1 MTPEIILVFSI
12 LLAALVLFF
21 TGWVRMDVVAL
32 LVLGLLA
39 FSGLISP
46 SEALSG
52 FSNPAVITVWSMFI
66 LSAAISQTGI
76 ARMIGSKMYKLAGKS
91 EWRVIVV
98 IMLITGAMSSVMNN
112 IGVAALMLP
121 VVMDIARTTG
131 RSPARLLLPL
141 ALATHLGGLT
151 TLIGNPSNILVSVE
165 LEKAGLKGFGFL
177 DFAPLGISVLLAGT
191 IFIAV
196 TGKYLLGSGKSSGQ
210 KKRPDGEQDDLTY
223 SYHLSERTFIIKI
236 HEHSALEGK
245 TLAECRL
252 RPALGINV
260 LSVKRENGTTVLN
273 PGPDT
278 LLKENDQLFV
288 QGRFNEIK
296 ALKSWKIISPEIL
309 NNTETEIDFQNLN
322 FFEVTIDPLSPLAK
336 KTAARSSIDFS
347 IIALRRKGH
356 VMRHHLERET
366 IDENDILLV
375 QSNEKQLESLFSDGV
390 IESYK
395 EISNDKIRLVY
406 KLHQHVFF
414 LKLGNPSQFFSNELT
429 GNQLGQ
435 AFGLK
440 ILGVK
445 NSDSNIEGVRTG
457 EKFLPNQQVLVM
469 GNPEELPLLKELM
482 NLMLDA
488 EKVPSESSLENND
501 LIMAEIMLAPRSVL
515 AGKTLKEINFR
526 KRFGLTILALWRE
539 GKALRTNIHNLP
551 LRFGEAMLV
560 YGKRDKIDMLGSDS
574 DFILLTQSTHKP
586 LRTHKA
592 LTAIFITIGVLVPVI
607 LGIMPIE
614 ITSVVGVAL
623 MVLTGCLSMEEAY
636 QSIEW
641 KSVFLIAGMLPL
653 GLAMQQ
659 SGAAEVLTQLI
670 NNVFGHWGQWG
681 IIAGIYLL
689 AMTLTLALHPAALV
703 VILSPIVLQSAE
715 MYDISPQSL
724 MIMITIASASFLSPI
739 SHPANLLMMA
749 PAGYQFRDYLKLGV
763 PLALFIMAVVFLL
776 LPVFWPL

>member
-12 LLAALVLFF
+12 LLTALVLFF
-21 TGWVRMDVVAL
+21 TGWIRMDVVAL

-46 SEALSG
+46 TEALSG

-91 EWRVIVV
+91 EWRVILV
-98 IMLITGAMSSVMNN
+98 IMLISGAMSSVMNN

-141 ALATHLGGLT
+141 ALSTHLGGLT

-165 LEKAGLKGFGFL
+165 LEKAGLKAFNFL
-177 DFAPLGISVLLAGT
+177 DFAPLGLSVMIAGT
-191 IFIAV
+191 IFVAIA
-196 TGKYLLGSGKSSGQ
+196 GRHLLRSGKPSEQ
-210 KKRPDGEQDDLTY
+210 KKQPGGEDDDLTY

-236 HEHSALEGK
+236 HEQSALEGK
-245 TLAECRL
+245 TLAESRL

-278 LLKENDQLFV
+278 LIKENDQLFV
-288 QGRFNEIK
+288 QGRFSEIK
-296 ALKSWKIISPEIL
+296 ALKSWEIISSKTI
-309 NNTETEIDFQNLN
+309 NTSEPEIDFHGLNL
-322 FFEVTIDPLSPLAK
+322 FEITIDPLSPLTK
-336 KTAARSSIDFS
+336 KSAARSSINFS

-356 VMRHHLERET
+356 VIRHQLEKET
-366 IDENDILLV
+366 IEENDILLV
-375 QSNEKQLESLFSDGV
+375 QSDEKQLENFFSDGV

-395 EISNDKIRLVY
+395 QVSNDKLRFVY
-406 KLHQHVFF
+406 KLHEHVFF
-414 LKLGNPSQFFSNELT
+414 LKLGDPSQFFSNELT
-429 GNQLGQ
+429 DNQLGQ

-440 ILGVK
+440 ILGLK
-445 NSDSNIEGVRTG
+445 GSGSNIEPVIAG
-457 EKFLPNQQVLVM
+457 EKFMPNHQVLVM
-469 GNPEELPLLKELM
+469 GNPKDLPLLKELM
-482 NLMLDA
+482 NLILDDV
-488 EKVPSESSLENND
+488 KVPDESILENNN
-501 LIMAEIMLAPRSVL
+501 LIMAEILLAPRSVL

-539 GKALRTNIHNLP
+539 GRALRTNIHNLP

-560 YGKRDKIDMLGSDS
+560 YGKRDKIDMMGSDS
-574 DFILLTQSTHKP
+574 DFILLTQSSHKP

-592 LTAIFITIGVLVPVI
+592 FTAIIITIGVLLPVI
-607 LGIMPIE
+607 LGVMPIE

-653 GLAMQQ
+653 SLAMQQ
-659 SGAAEVLTQLI
+659 SGADEVLTQLI
-670 NNVFGHWGQWG
+670 NTFFGQWGQWG
-681 IIAGIYLL
+681 IITGIYLL

-724 MIMITIASASFLSPI
+724 MIMITIASASFISPI

-749 PAGYQFRDYLKLGV
+749 PAGYQFRDYLKLGL
-763 PLALFIMAVVFLL
+763 PLALFIMAIVFIL
-776 LPVFWPL
+776 LPIYWPL

>member
-1 MTPEIILVFSI
+1 
-12 LLAALVLFF
+12 
-21 TGWVRMDVVAL
+21 MDVVAL
-32 LVLGLLA
+32 LVMGLLA
-39 FSGLISP
+39 FTGLITP

-52 FSNPAVITVWSMFI
+52 FSNPAVITVWSMFV

-76 ARMIGSKMYKLAGKS
+76 ARMIGGQMYKLAGKR
-91 EWRVIVV
+91 EWRIIVV
-98 IMLITGAMSSVMNN
+98 IMLISGAMSSVMNN

-121 VVMDIARTTG
+121 VVMDIARTTR

-151 TLIGNPSNILVSVE
+151 TLIGNPSNLLVSVE
-165 LEKAGLKGFGFL
+165 LEKAGLEAFGFL
-177 DFAPLGISVLLAGT
+177 DFAPMGISVLVAGT
-191 IFIAV
+191 FFIAV
-196 TGKYLLGSGKSSGQ
+196 AGKYLLRQGKTSGQ
-210 KKRPDGEQDDLTY
+210 KKESDDQDDLTD
-223 SYHLSERTFIIKI
+223 SYHLSERTFTIKI
-236 HEHSALEGK
+236 NENSALEDK

-260 LSVKRENGTTVLN
+260 LSIKRKTGSIVLN

-278 LLKENDQLFV
+278 LIFGSDQLFV
-288 QGRFNEIK
+288 QGIIKEIK
-296 ALKSWKIISPEIL
+296 ALKSWEIISPETI
-309 NNTETEIDFQNLN
+309 NKTEPKFDFRNLN
-322 FFEVTIDPLSPLAK
+322 FFEVTVDPLSPLIN
-336 KTAARSSIDFS
+336 KTAARSSIHFT

-356 VMRHHLERET
+356 VIRHHLEKES
-366 IDENDILLV
+366 IGENDILLV
-375 QSNEKQLESLFSDGV
+375 QSNEEQLEILFSEGV

-395 EISNDKIRLVY
+395 EISNDKLRLVY
-406 KLHQHVFF
+406 KLHDHIF
-414 LKLGNPSQFFSNELT
+414 LFKLGDSSQFFANELT

-445 NSDSNIEGVRTG
+445 GPDELLKPIKAG
-457 EKFLPNQQVLVM
+457 EKFMPNHQILVM
-469 GNPEELPLLKELM
+469 GNPDDLPLLKELM
-482 NLMLDA
+482 QLKLDE
-488 EKVPSESSLENND
+488 EKVPSESSLKNSD
-501 LIMAEIMLAPRSVL
+501 QIMAEIMLAPRSVL

-539 GKALRTNIHNLP
+539 GKAIRTNIHTLP

-560 YGKRDKIDMLGSDS
+560 YGKKNKIDLLGSDS
-574 DFILLTQSTHKP
+574 DFILLTQSTQKP
-586 LRTHKA
+586 LRIDKA
-592 LTAIFITIGVLVPVI
+592 PIAILITIAVLLPVI

-636 QSIEW
+636 HSIEW

-659 SGAAEVLTQLI
+659 SGAAEILTQLI
-670 NNVFGHWGQWG
+670 NTVFGHWGPWG
-681 IIAGIYLL
+681 VMVGIYML
-689 AMTLTLALHPAALV
+689 AMILTLALHPAALV

-715 MYDISPQSL
+715 IYDISPQSL
-724 MIMITIASASFLSPI
+724 MIMITIASASFLSPV

-763 PLALFIMAVVFLL
+763 PLALFIMAIVFLL